1 MQGSKSELDEEVY
14 GLPPDDVRQS
24 LQMAPHEFLQI
35 AKAVHGL
42 LNAPKCW
49 YESVS
54 QFLIDDGWIIHSLD
68 KCLFKR
74 VDQNNGVC
82 GYLGIHVGDVLSA
95 GRGHEYDQS
104 LERLRARFTFGTW
117 ESAMEKTVQN
127 CGCELKQEKDFTITV
142 HQQQFALVIEE
153 FQSQLKGD
161 SRWIQNCLLES
172 NRRCDGV

>member
-1 MQGSKSELDEEVY
+1 MMVGLFILLTNVCSK
-14 GLPPDDVRQS
+14 GLIKITG
-24 LQMAPHEFLQI
+24 F
-35 AKAVHGL
+35 
-42 LNAPKCW
+42 
-49 YESVS
+49 
-54 QFLIDDGWIIHSLD
+54 
-68 KCLFKR
+68 
-74 VDQNNGVC
+74 C

-95 GRGHEYDQS
+95 GRGHDMIRVWRGCVLGS
-104 LERLRARFTFGTW
+104 PLELG

>member
-1 MQGSKSELDEEVY
+1 M
-14 GLPPDDVRQS
+14 
-24 LQMAPHEFLQI
+24 
-35 AKAVHGL
+35 
-42 LNAPKCW
+42 
-49 YESVS
+49 
-54 QFLIDDGWIIHSLD
+54 
-68 KCLFKR
+68 
-74 VDQNNGVC
+74 
-82 GYLGIHVGDVLSA
+82 GDVLSA

-104 LERLRARFTFGTW
+104 LERLRARFTFGTC

-127 CGCELKQEKDFTITV
+127 CGCELKQEKDFTITF